1 MALHRS
7 RPGGVRCRSP
17 GPAGAR
23 PLPGPGAAQAPQ
35 ATLRVRAQAATRMII
50 MRPVD
55 SDDSVFPSQVHHCS
69 CMPVTQ
75 GVSGC
80 RLTGTVTA
88 DSLARCPGWQPGP
101 PGNVPV
107 IGVIGP
113 PPGVADSES
122 VTGGVPGR
130 QPEPSTK
137 FNSNRDTCATIITAS
152 SRWQPSG
159 PVHFRVVLWQV
170 LGVTAS
176 TQTVT
181 F

>member
-1 MALHRS
+1 MT
-7 RPGGVRCRSP
+7 
-17 GPAGAR
+17 
-23 PLPGPGAAQAPQ
+23 QFF
-35 ATLRVRAQAATRMII
+35 RAKFIT
-50 MRPVD
+50 
-55 SDDSVFPSQVHHCS
+55 VHHRYAS
-69 CMPVTQ
+69 H
-75 GVSGC
+75 C

>member
-1 MALHRS
+1 MTQFFRAKFITVHVCQS
-7 RPGGVRCRSP
+7 
-17 GPAGAR
+17 
-23 PLPGPGAAQAPQ
+23 
-35 ATLRVRAQAATRMII
+35 LRESQAA
-50 MRPVD
+50 D
-55 SDDSVFPSQVHHCS
+55 SLARSESLPS
-69 CMPVTQ
+69 
-75 GVSGC
+75 
-80 RLTGTVTA
+80 A